1 MYYIQQVHRYL
12 PKNKQVIEATLE
24 LIHGGAPALPT
35 ELPPRKIG
43 VIAQLLGRDV
53 LTPVDVEAERL
64 RARLE
69 EGAASEEDLS
79 LLHFAF

>member
-1 MYYIQQVHRYL
+1 
-12 PKNKQVIEATLE
+12 
-24 LIHGGAPALPT
+24 
-35 ELPPRKIG
+35 